1 MADVNKRVWPSEVR
15 RSDDVAR
22 LPKNTIRKKKK
33 NNQKIRN
40 KRQNDRLLR
49 RGGGSSGPEL
59 RGLTLSPRGPLSPV
73 RPCSSSSSKSR
84 RGGGGG
90 GGGGE
95 EKDESDREEKWDQ
108 TLTHS
113 SATTSELL
121 PKLKFY
127 TKFIHKVQNCAL
139 CDVLHRVKNTT
150 T

>member
-1 MADVNKRVWPSEVR
+1 MTSTR
-15 RSDDVAR
+15 RLTR
-22 LPKNTIRKKKK
+22 LPKNTIRKNKTKQK
-33 NNQKIRN
+33 KIRN
-40 KRQNDRLLR
+40 KQQNDRLLR
-49 RGGGSSGPEL
+49 RGGGSSGAEL

-73 RPCSSSSSKSR
+73 RPCSSSSSSKSR
-84 RGGGGG
+84 RGGGG

-108 TLTHS
+108 TLTHI

-121 PKLKFY
+121 PKLKFH
-127 TKFIHKVQNCAL
+127 TKFIRKVQHCAL